1 MILPFLKKK
10 KPKAKKSGG
19 HTYVHKYRIHFCHV
33 GNWEGVLQ
41 VHKSGEE
48 KELVFHQFTL
58 A

>member
-1 MILPFLKKK
+1 MKTDI
-10 KPKAKKSGG
+10 
-19 HTYVHKYRIHFCHV
+19 FCHA

-41 VHKSGEE
+41 VHISGEE